1 MCTCVQEV
9 QHMWLVCNI
18 FSSSVKSRACHC
30 IVRLVGQP
38 DLLAIASPFTCFTL
52 ECHQA
57 TSILEVWWW
66 WMFDNVASW
75 CKLLQGHV
83 RRDFVRGAESP
94 HWRVLRLATEYF
106 AIWKIWKYSWSFLQK
121 RLNPV
126 LLLGLK
132 PPLCSIVVMWPSQL
146 NQLTSAFLA
155 PATMSN
161 KPGLPR
167 MLMTPHLIH

>member
-1 MCTCVQEV
+1 
-9 QHMWLVCNI
+9 MWLPCNI
-18 FSSSVKSRACHC
+18 FSSSVKSQACHC
-30 IVRLVGQP
+30 ICSQVGLANLTSWPLHHLSHVLQWNVIEP
-38 DLLAIASPFTCFTL
+38 PLYWKCDDGEYLKAVTTLHHGATYCKVTWEGTLWEGRRVHIGGFSAWQLL
-52 ECHQA
+52 
-57 TSILEVWWW
+57 
-66 WMFDNVASW
+66 N
-75 CKLLQGHV
+75 
-83 RRDFVRGAESP
+83 
-94 HWRVLRLATEYF
+94 YF
-106 AIWKIWKYSWSFLQK
+106 AICKIWKYSRSFLQK